1 MTAPMF
7 AVHCRPRG
15 AETRPLAEGALATH
29 LLYAPTVP
37 VERISAIR
45 ALLPGGRVLPP
56 QRHRTAETALV
67 VLSGYSAVLSGPT
80 MAAALPAPG
89 DLIYVPVDVP
99 YAVVNLSHNAAV
111 LLLIITTDPN
121 FDVGTAPAA
130 EHSGA
135 VADRTIT
142 LRAEHLERI
151 SQRRASDVRRRR

>member
-1 MTAPMF
+1 MTTPKF

-15 AETRPLAEGALATH
+15 AETRPLPDGALATN

-37 VERISAIR
+37 VDRISAIR

-56 QRHRTAETALV
+56 QRHRAAESAVV
-67 VLSGYSAVLSGPT
+67 VLSGYAAVLSGPT

-89 DLIYVPVDVP
+89 DLIYVPTDVP
-99 YAVVNLSHNAAV
+99 YAVVNLSLNAAV

-121 FDVGTAPAA
+121 FDVGAAPAA
-130 EHSGA
+130 EHSGT
-135 VADRTIT
+135 VADRAIA

-151 SQRRASDVRRRR
+151 SQRRASNGRRHR